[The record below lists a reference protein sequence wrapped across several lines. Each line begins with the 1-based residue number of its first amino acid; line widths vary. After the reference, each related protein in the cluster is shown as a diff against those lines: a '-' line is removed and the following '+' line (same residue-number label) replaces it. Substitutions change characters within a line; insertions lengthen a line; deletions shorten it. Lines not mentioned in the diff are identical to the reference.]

1 MIDPVR
7 LGMVLFVFSESIFF
21 VLLVMA
27 YAFYHGAG
35 GQGPSAARSLDV
47 VRTSLFSAALLAS
60 SVTMWR
66 AGVSVKR
73 GRRGRSGA
81 WLLCTIALGAVFL
94 AGQGSEYA
102 GLLREHVTVSR
113 NLFGATFFTLTGFH
127 GFHVLVGL
135 VMLAILLAITA
146 SARRGEPDPA
156 AVDAVS
162 MYWHFVDGVWVVVFS
177 VVYLWKFA

>member
-1 MIDPVR
+1 MIESVR
-7 LGMVLFVFSESIFF
+7 LGMMFFIFSESVFF
-21 VLLVMA
+21 LLLVLA

-35 GQGPSAARSLDV
+35 GPGPSAASALDV
-47 VRTSLFSAALLAS
+47 VRTSVCTVALLAS
-60 SVTMWR
+60 SFTMWR

-73 GRRGRSGA
+73 RRRGRSA
-81 WLLCTIALGAVFL
+81 VWLLCTIALGSLFL
-94 AGQGSEYA
+94 AGQGAEYA
-102 GLLREHVTVSR
+102 RLLRERVTVSR

-135 VMLAILLAITA
+135 LLLAILLAITA